1 MSDRLLQNVKFV
13 NCVYPHADM
22 YETGPIYS
30 DVINMQDYQHCTFI
44 IQEGIGTTGTTTVT
58 VQSCDNVTPDTTTAV
73 AFRYKAI
80 TTGDTEGDTTAAT
93 TAGFGTTA
101 GSYGVYIIEIDAD
114 SLSTTDQ
121 FVRLAM
127 TELADE
133 VVIGGV
139 MAILSG
145 SRWAGDDLRTAI
157 V

>member
-1 MSDRLLQNVKFV
+1 MSDRLLQNAKFI

-30 DVINMQDYQHCTFI
+30 DVINMQDYKHCTFI

-58 VQSCDNVTPDTTTAV
+58 VNSCDNVSPDTATPI
-73 AFRYKAI
+73 AFRYKVI
-80 TTGDTEGDTTAAT
+80 TSGDTEGDTTAAT
-93 TAGFGTTA
+93 VAGFGTTA
-101 GSYGVYIIEIDAD
+101 GSYGVYVIEVDAD
-114 SLSTTDQ
+114 ELSGTDQ
-121 FVRLAM
+121 YVRITL
-127 TELADE
+127 TELVDE